1 MYISKVSKNLIP
13 VCVLASVFSGLSG
26 CGGGGDDGNSA
37 SATAATPAIVGDT
50 TTLAS
55 CMSPSL
61 GKQYAAKEAGSEI
74 TVSFYGGTYNGS
86 DVTVEKHHRAA
97 DPSGVFS
104 ELYTVYTPE
113 KLTNLGDRDY
123 NASGTIDTTTYAGY
137 SIDLTKKVGESQVL
151 SITKTNSYGPSTYSS
166 TFVFDGVETL
176 TMAGVTLNTC
186 RTMLVGEN
194 SLRQSRPGTSTT
206 TAWFAAGYGFSY
218 PVKVSASFDYSDGK
232 APARESF
239 DNVVILTVPLH

>member
-37 SATAATPAIVGDT
+37 SAPVIVGDT

-61 GKQYAAKEAGSEI
+61 GKQYAVKEAVNGGSEI

-86 DVTVEKHHRAA
+86 DVTVEKFHYAA

-113 KLTNLGDRDY
+113 KLTNLGDRNY
-123 NASGTIDTTTYAGY
+123 NSSGTIDATTYAGY

-151 SITKTNSYGPSTYSS
+151 RITKTNSYGPSTYSS
-166 TFVFDGVETL
+166 TLVFDGVETL

-186 RTMLVGEN
+186 RTMLVGED

-206 TAWFAAGYGFSY
+206 IAWFAAGYGFSY
-218 PVKVSASFDYSDGK
+218 PVKVSAYFDYSDGK

-239 DNVVILTVPLH
+239 ENFVMLTVPLH